1 MKSTICPDCGGDEF
15 YPCASC
21 HKAATKAHR
30 RKESCHP
37 AAEAYAKRHEM
48 DVILSGHV
56 DCESMTPEESKA
68 FTGMIKAAI
77 TDIDKISP
85 AEIAAEADQFRNEE
99 ELAYWKHRSRIFEV
113 LNRAADG
120 DLRDQMEITGR
131 KEMELTKLRGEMRRM
146 QQTIE
151 RLEGIIPATA
161 INPSEG
167 LGLADDMDADGVC
180 PVCGAEAGHQCT
192 GKDPRGTG
200 MAIELGMY
208 VHIERTVP

>member
-21 HKAATKAHR
+21 HKAATKARR

-85 AEIAAEADQFRNEE
+85 AEIAAEADQFRNDE
-99 ELAYWKHRSRIFEV
+99 ELGYWKHRCRIFEV
-113 LNRAADG
+113 LNRAADA
-120 DLRDQMEITGR
+120 DLVEM
-131 KEMELTKLRGEMRRM
+131 KERVAKLEE
-146 QQTIE
+146 Q
-151 RLEGIIPATA
+151 LLLSDYHKEGKW
-161 INPSEG
+161 
-167 LGLADDMDADGVC
+167 VF
-180 PVCGAEAGHQCT
+180 
-192 GKDPRGTG
+192 
-200 MAIELGMY
+200 
-208 VHIERTVP
+208 